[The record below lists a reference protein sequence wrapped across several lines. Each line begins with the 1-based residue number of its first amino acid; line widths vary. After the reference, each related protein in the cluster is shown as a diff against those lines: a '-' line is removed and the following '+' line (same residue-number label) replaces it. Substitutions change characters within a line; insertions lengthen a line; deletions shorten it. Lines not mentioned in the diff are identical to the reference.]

1 MKSTPANMEV
11 LRIFKRK
18 RAERS
23 SSTHSSAV
31 TLGHSSFLGK
41 VRPVPLPGIVGW
53 VTGDDGFPL
62 LERRPCSTKVD
73 SWASANS
80 TTELVKID
88 QFFDALGRRPHR
100 RGLAGGCW
108 WALGG
113 NHGDRR
119 RGRNASVIT

>member
-1 MKSTPANMEV
+1 
-11 LRIFKRK
+11 
-18 RAERS
+18 
-23 SSTHSSAV
+23 
-31 TLGHSSFLGK
+31 
-41 VRPVPLPGIVGW
+41 
-53 VTGDDGFPL
+53 L

-108 WALGG
+108 WAPGG

-119 RGRNASVIT
+119 RWAQCVGDHLTLLLRQRAVT